1 MTNQEIQQVIMQV
14 CSIFKTEQKPNRT
27 ESFKA
32 GNGARELMERLKQG
46 QRPKQKTYDYLN
58 SLDFE
63 VIQMLQ
69 TIMYIG
75 RDCYDIDDTVDV
87 YAVKRTELDRRGWKT
102 KSIEIGQMT
111 QKSQLV
117 KYLMDGW
124 ERVKRR
130 PLA

>member
-1 MTNQEIQQVIMQV
+1 MTNQEIQEVIMQV

-27 ESFKA
+27 YGFNA
-32 GNGARELMERLKQG
+32 GDGARELVERLKQG
-46 QRPKQKTYDYLN
+46 QRPKQKTFDYLN

-63 VIQMLQ
+63 MVQMLQ

-75 RDCYDIDDTVDV
+75 RDCYNIDDTVDV
-87 YAVKRTELDRRGWKT
+87 YAVKRKELDRRGWKT

-117 KYLMDGW
+117 EYLMDGW
-124 ERVKRR
+124 KRVKKR
-130 PLA
+130 PIA

>member
-1 MTNQEIQQVIMQV
+1 MTNQEIQQV

-27 ESFKA
+27 ESFNA
-32 GNGARELMERLKQG
+32 GDGINGLFEELKQG
-46 QRPKQKTYDYLN
+46 IRPKQKIYDYLD

-63 VIQMLQ
+63 MIQILQ
-69 TIMYIG
+69 TIMYVG
-75 RDCYDIDDTVDV
+75 RDCYYMDDTVDV
-87 YAVKRTELDRRGWKT
+87 YAVKRAELDGRGWKT

-117 KYLMDGW
+117 DYLMAGW
-124 ERVKRR
+124 ERVKNR